1 LPREVGVFVVL
12 LLGRPPVRDSRALSL
27 PFFAGVGAIKPG
39 GIKGGKG
46 GNLGAT
52 GGTTAGDIT
61 VFVFCT
67 VVSTGLT
74 GGSTADASLVVA
86 VAGSLLNTP
95 HASSLSFS
103 VRGMSMN
110 RSNVFR
116 NLRVELPG
124 YLSMRSMG
132 RPKYDT
138 MLT

>member
-1 LPREVGVFVVL
+1 M
-12 LLGRPPVRDSRALSL
+12 RDRRALSL

-39 GIKGGKG
+39 GIRG
-46 GNLGAT
+46 GNGGNFEAA
-52 GGTTAGDIT
+52 GGTAVTETA
-61 VFVFCT
+61 VFDFCT
-67 VVSTGLT
+67 LVSITGLT
-74 GGSTADASLVVA
+74 GDSAAEASLEVV

-103 VRGMSMN
+103 VRGISMK
-110 RSNVFR
+110 RSKVFK